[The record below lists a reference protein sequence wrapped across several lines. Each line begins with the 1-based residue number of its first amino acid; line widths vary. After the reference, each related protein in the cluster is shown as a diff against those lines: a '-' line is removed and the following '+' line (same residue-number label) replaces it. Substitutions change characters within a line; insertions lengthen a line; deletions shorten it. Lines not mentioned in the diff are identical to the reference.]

1 MVKTAITGKSS
12 EELAERLRAEAER
25 LRAEAERA
33 RRRAAIQA
41 EIDKWNNKLEKVQSQ
56 KRSLTAQKANL
67 NLYMGNWDTQKTTYN
82 GNDILT
88 EVVILN
94 VFEGV
99 CADTMKEKLTNSITQ
114 MDQTYSRVSGL
125 NGNVGLQI
133 SRLNEYI
140 TFIDEKITVLKNE
153 LNSI

>member
-1 MVKTAITGKSS
+1 MGKIAVTGIAG
-12 EELAERLRAEAER
+12 EALAAQ

-41 EIDKWNNKLEKVQSQ
+41 EIDKWNNKLTTVQSQ
-56 KRSLTAQKANL
+56 KTSLTAQQANL
-67 NLYMGNWDTQKTTYN
+67 NLYMGDWDTQKTAYN

-99 CADTMKEKLTNSITQ
+99 CADKIKEELTASVTQ

-140 TFIDEKITVLKNE
+140 TFIDEKITALKNE

>member
-1 MVKTAITGKSS
+1 MGRTMGKSAVTGKAG
-12 EELAERLRAEAER
+12 EALAEQ

-33 RRRAAIQA
+33 RKRAAIQA
-41 EIDKWNNKLEKVQSQ
+41 EINNWNNKLTTVQSQ
-56 KRSLTAQKANL
+56 KTSLTAQQANL

-99 CADTMKEKLTNSITQ
+99 CADTMKEKLTDSVAQ
-114 MDQTYSRVSGL
+114 MDQTYSGVSGL
-125 NGNVGLQI
+125 KSNVGLQI

-140 TFIDEKITVLKNE
+140 TFINEKLTALRSE

>member
-1 MVKTAITGKSS
+1 MGKIAVTGIAG
-12 EELAERLRAEAER
+12 EALAAQ

-41 EIDKWNNKLEKVQSQ
+41 EIDKWNNKLTTVQSQ
-56 KRSLTAQKANL
+56 KTSLTAQQANL
-67 NLYMGNWDTQKTTYN
+67 NLYMGDWDTQKTAYN

-99 CADTMKEKLTNSITQ
+99 CADKIKEELTASVTQ
-114 MDQTYSRVSGL
+114 MDQTYSRISGL

-133 SRLNEYI
+133 SKLNEYI
-140 TFIDEKITVLKNE
+140 TFIDEKITALKNE